1 MKNRKKTQN
10 NVGKYEYLTRK
21 REMDSATAKEKRQE
35 KKQKANQAIEER

>member
-21 REMDSATAKEKRQE
+21 RERWIQPLQKRRD
-35 KKQKANQAIEER
+35 KKKNKKPTKP